1 MIDPAASMPLEPD
14 AAEPERADAVV
25 LGASS
30 SDSQTRSAPE
40 CIGVSGVA
48 DGCCRNLPAASISL
62 PVQALD
68 TVGLSDC
75 MLS

>member
-1 MIDPAASMPLEPD
+1 MPLEPD
-14 AAEPERADAVV
+14 AGEPERGDAVVV

-30 SDSQTRSAPE
+30 SGSQTRSAPE

-48 DGCCRNLPAASISL
+48 DGCCRNLPEASISL